1 VSPPRISP
9 GMLSAEQ
16 LAAARSQGALSLFPD
31 PDPASA
37 EPPRPHAGAGS
48 FIGIDCGLGGALAAI
63 LPDGSVRLHRAP
75 TKKIPGPDGEDVRVY
90 DERGMARLIFSVPAV
105 AGVLI
110 EKQQAYPDAPTCP
123 RCSCVPCRSRGNRGR
138 GGQGT
143 VSAFTLGLGYG
154 LWRMALVAAEV
165 PWEAIGQG
173 WRKAMGVALESKPR
187 RKKGE
192 RPVVESAEEHRA
204 RMEKRRR
211 DGKQAAKDRAK
222 GLFPRVSLIP
232 PGGRVEHDGF
242 AEALLLAA
250 LARAMSGR
258 S

>member
-1 VSPPRISP
+1 MSPPRIAAAY
-9 GMLSAEQ
+9 LSEEQ
-16 LAAARSQGALSLFPD
+16 RAAARAQGALSGSPSLFP
-31 PDPASA
+31 
-37 EPPRPHAGAGS
+37 EPPAPEPRPAGS
-48 FIGIDCGLGGALAAI
+48 YCGIDPGISGAFAAI

-75 TKKIPGPDGEDVRVY
+75 TKKIAGPDGEDVRVY
-90 DERGMARLIFSVPAV
+90 DERAMARLVFSVPNV

-110 EKQQAYPDAPTCP
+110 EKQQAYPDPPGC
-123 RCSCVPCRSRGNRGR
+123 RNCSCVPCRSRAQRGR

-173 WRKAMGVALESKPR
+173 WRKAMGVELPSKPR

-192 RPVVESAEEHRA
+192 RPVEESADARRA
-204 RMEKRRR
+204 RLEQRRR
-211 DGKQAAKDRAK
+211 DGKQLAKDRAR